1 MISICSICKNEE
13 NRLYQWFETAKEAD
27 VISVVDTGSTD
38 RTLEILEELAAKHP
52 DFRISRFSGDFRFDA
67 ARKLAASVVPPHS
80 LAMWIDI
87 DETFDAGWADEL
99 RQHPEAQ
106 VVRTT
111 MQYGNLSYYQVKG
124 ALAAL
129 HSEYW
134 QNRVHEILNV
144 PAAFTVYESKFK
156 TTHDREAGKEYR
168 NSYLPL
174 LEADWKELKTE
185 RALFY
190 YIRELTYQT
199 EEAKLIFS
207 LLDEFFYFGIGSDY
221 CVFSYIHVVPYLAK
235 RNLPKWHTLALELA
249 NMRDNS
255 IEISYEVANAAR
267 IAGSH
272 FLALHFATKAISISD
287 NCNLMFEYAESAIRQ
302 SQEIIV
308 NSCVDL
314 GITDKAVYYG
324 HLFGVSIEHSL
335 VESLKPSETESPHSE
350 ISEG

>member
-1 MISICSICKNEE
+1 M
-13 NRLYQWFETAKEAD
+13 
-27 VISVVDTGSTD
+27 
-38 RTLEILEELAAKHP
+38 
-52 DFRISRFSGDFRFDA
+52 
-67 ARKLAASVVPPHS
+67 
-80 LAMWIDI
+80 
-87 DETFDAGWADEL
+87 
-99 RQHPEAQ
+99 
-106 VVRTT
+106 
-111 MQYGNLSYYQVKG
+111 
-124 ALAAL
+124 
-129 HSEYW
+129 
-134 QNRVHEILNV
+134 
-144 PAAFTVYESKFK
+144 
-156 TTHDREAGKEYR
+156 
-168 NSYLPL
+168 
-174 LEADWKELKTE
+174 
-185 RALFY
+185 
-190 YIRELTYQT
+190 
-199 EEAKLIFS
+199 
-207 LLDEFFYFGIGSDY
+207 
-221 CVFSYIHVVPYLAK
+221 FSYIHVVPYLAK

-350 ISEG
+350 VSEG